1 MTSCRASALAA
12 LLATAAI
19 LAGALLAG
27 AILGGARPALA
38 QGASAPLV
46 LTPPQRQSAPP
57 GAVAPAAGP
66 PAKLQSEPLPPPPGI
81 QAAPAPQ
88 PPAAQTIPQVAPAA
102 GAEAPVSTETAKP
115 GEASVAPVTGGQLPA
130 IDIESLGVLSESNGG
145 FGVNL
150 WAETRRDVVEAL
162 LAKLPAVLTASSL
175 QSLQRRLL
183 LSIAAPPQGQ
193 NPAKN
198 LMALRIERL
207 MAMGEPAGAMELVR
221 AVPQRQVDPAM
232 AEARATALLLSDDV
246 AAACLEA
253 RQRLGAAPGVFWDK
267 LAVFCDLA
275 ARDPANAQL
284 GATMVRDQGDKDQA
298 FFTLVDA
305 LTGNARAQVK
315 SLGEAN
321 ALTLAMMRAANQQL
335 PADTGP
341 RDRPALLAAIARA
354 PNAPPALRLEAG
366 HRAALLGALQPDE
379 FARMF
384 EKAEFAPAQLASAFS
399 EAAKLGPVP
408 ARALLYRAAKGQTQP
423 QARAEALR
431 ALFQLGRQDGDFA
444 LLARAALPLLK
455 EMPAAREQAWFAAD
469 AGRALY
475 AAGENAAAKGWLQVA
490 EAASANDRDAAAA
503 ALMLWPIARIA
514 DGDAAAPWSAE
525 RLASWRG
532 AAEAGKA
539 EAAQQRIAV
548 ALTLFD
554 ALGEPVIGADWQ
566 PLYKGPVTVTG
577 AMPAPMAWFGLRLAA
592 AEKRVG
598 LTVLYALAGLGE
610 AELAKQNPV
619 NVGIMVWALKTAGLE
634 RDARAVAVDAALAA
648 GL

>member
-246 AAACLEA
+246 AAACL
-253 RQRLGAAPGVFWDK
+253 
-267 LAVFCDLA
+267 
-275 ARDPANAQL
+275 
-284 GATMVRDQGDKDQA
+284 
-298 FFTLVDA
+298 
-305 LTGNARAQVK
+305 
-315 SLGEAN
+315 
-321 ALTLAMMRAANQQL
+321 
-335 PADTGP
+335 
-341 RDRPALLAAIARA
+341 
-354 PNAPPALRLEAG
+354 
-366 HRAALLGALQPDE
+366 
-379 FARMF
+379 
-384 EKAEFAPAQLASAFS
+384 
-399 EAAKLGPVP
+399 
-408 ARALLYRAAKGQTQP
+408 
-423 QARAEALR
+423 
-431 ALFQLGRQDGDFA
+431 
-444 LLARAALPLLK
+444 
-455 EMPAAREQAWFAAD
+455 
-469 AGRALY
+469 
-475 AAGENAAAKGWLQVA
+475 
-490 EAASANDRDAAAA
+490 
-503 ALMLWPIARIA
+503 
-514 DGDAAAPWSAE
+514 
-525 RLASWRG
+525 
-532 AAEAGKA
+532 
-539 EAAQQRIAV
+539 
-548 ALTLFD
+548 
-554 ALGEPVIGADWQ
+554 
-566 PLYKGPVTVTG
+566 
-577 AMPAPMAWFGLRLAA
+577 
-592 AEKRVG
+592 
-598 LTVLYALAGLGE
+598 
-610 AELAKQNPV
+610 
-619 NVGIMVWALKTAGLE
+619 
-634 RDARAVAVDAALAA
+634 
-648 GL
+648 